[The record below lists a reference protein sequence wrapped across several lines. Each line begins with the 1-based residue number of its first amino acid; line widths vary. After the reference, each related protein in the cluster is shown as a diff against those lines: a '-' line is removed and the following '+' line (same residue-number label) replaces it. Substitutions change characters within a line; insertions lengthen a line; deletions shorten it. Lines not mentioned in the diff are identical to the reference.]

1 MKTKEQIIKEIERL
15 KSELDLMSKSI
26 LNMEFK
32 NDTKKLT
39 YNLVYQEMIKMRISI
54 CEEIDKLKVK
64 LENSDEENKKYEA
77 FKKFQNKVIR
87 NLVFFKK
94 FLTKI

>member
-39 YNLVYQEMIKMRISI
+39 YNLVYQEMTKMRISI

-64 LENSDEENKKYEA
+64 LENFDEENKKYEA

-87 NLVFFKK
+87 SLVFFKK
-94 FLTKI
+94 SKPSY

>member
-39 YNLVYQEMIKMRISI
+39 YNLVYQEMIKMKQSTP
-54 CEEIDKLKVK
+54 
-64 LENSDEENKKYEA
+64 ST
-77 FKKFQNKVIR
+77 QNIGIVDSY
-87 NLVFFKK
+87 L
-94 FLTKI
+94 